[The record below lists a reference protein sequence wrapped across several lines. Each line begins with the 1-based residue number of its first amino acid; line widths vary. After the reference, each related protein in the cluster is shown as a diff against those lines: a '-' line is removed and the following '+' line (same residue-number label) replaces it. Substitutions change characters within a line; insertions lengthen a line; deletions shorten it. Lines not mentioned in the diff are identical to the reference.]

1 MRTSSRQH
9 RIWTSALRA
18 ALVVCATASF
28 AASVAQAQE
37 GAPWRG
43 VVAGIVRDS
52 SGARL
57 PSVGVVA
64 LAVGVQTVTDD
75 SGAFRLTGLPSGS
88 VTIQL
93 RRLGYVPASLV
104 LTLGAGETRE
114 MRVVLAQTAEEL
126 DGVDVHA
133 SALRG
138 KMSGFNARRV
148 RGVGTF
154 ITREEIEKRQPGKMS
169 QLLRYVPGVYVPQDN
184 SDMRPSGVGMRRA
197 AGLSSQ
203 GSCGVQL
210 YVDGQHYPD
219 GRLDD
224 FRPAEVEGIEIYKS
238 ASEIPAAF
246 RSRDT
251 MCGVIAIWTRD
262 PDAVRRR

>member
-1 MRTSSRQH
+1 MPASSRH
-9 RIWTSALRA
+9 LAMHALRA
-18 ALVVCATASF
+18 AVLALAMGFLAVRGASG
-28 AASVAQAQE
+28 QD
-37 GAPWRG
+37 GLPWHG
-43 VVAGIVRDS
+43 VVFGVVKDS
-52 SGARL
+52 SGARI
-57 PSVGVVA
+57 PAVSIVA
-64 LAVGVQTVTDD
+64 LKLGVQTVTDD
-75 SGAFRLTGLPSGS
+75 SGAFRLTGLPTG
-88 VTIQL
+88 TITLQL
-93 RRLGYVPASLV
+93 RRLGFVPTAFVVTLV
-104 LTLGAGETRE
+104 AEETRE
-114 MRVVLAQTAEEL
+114 LGVVLAEAAEEL
-126 DGVDVHA
+126 DAVDVQA
-133 SALRG
+133 SGLRG

-154 ITREEIEKRQPGKMS
+154 ITREEIERRQPGKMS

-184 SDMRPSGVGMRRA
+184 SDMRPSSVGMRRA

-203 GSCGVQL
+203 GSCGAQL

-262 PDAVRRR
+262 PDAIRRR